1 MIVSLIFYKTS
12 IKNVSKN
19 GIINKKYRYNRYYKL
34 MAEQERFELSHR

>member
-1 MIVSLIFYKTS
+1 MIVILFFYIMS

-19 GIINKKYRYNRYYKL
+19 GIINKKYRLNRYYIL